1 MNSKYSL
8 KDGPIFKLLLVYA
21 GPAVLGL
28 LINAFYNIVDR
39 VFVAKY
45 VGAEGLSAVTMA
57 FPISLFQFGIVLLF
71 GSGAGIFIS
80 KYLGE
85 SRPEKAEKVL
95 GNMIAG
101 LLIIAVIF
109 TFAGLLLYKPLLS
122 FLGARD
128 ELFQLSAEY
137 LQIIIIGF
145 PPSFALALE
154 FTCRAE
160 GNPRLPAILILVSS
174 VINIVLDVVFM
185 KYLNMGIKGAALAT
199 ITAVSVNAVFIIRYY
214 ISGKSVIKF
223 AWKNIKLQKEVILP
237 VLSVGL
243 APFVMD
249 ISTSIQNLIA
259 NSLLLETGGTYAVA
273 AMGII
278 FSVNIIFLMTAL
290 GTGDGMQPLVS
301 FNVGA
306 KRLDRN
312 KTTLMYALLIVGLVG
327 LLGIVQIELFP
338 DFIINL
344 FINDNDEIIRI
355 TEKALQIFAISIP
368 FYMIQIV
375 LTRYFQALQSNKT
388 ATFLALLR
396 PILLFVPIVYFLKG
410 LWGLNGI
417 WFSFLFSDFLAVLV
431 SFLMMKRV
439 SYKRKKVMLKID

>member
-28 LINAFYNIVDR
+28 LINALYNIVDR
-39 VFVAKY
+39 VFVARY

-57 FPISLFQFGIVLLF
+57 FPVSLFQFGFILLF
-71 GSGAGIFIS
+71 GSGSGIFIA

-85 SRPEKAEKVL
+85 SNPEKAEKVL

-101 LLIIAVIF
+101 LLLISVIF
-109 TFAGLLLYKPLLS
+109 TFFGLLFYKPLLT
-122 FLGARD
+122 FLGAKG
-128 ELFQLSAEY
+128 ELLQLSAEY

-145 PPSFALALE
+145 LPSFALALE

-185 KYLNMGIKGAALAT
+185 KYLNLGVRGAALAT
-199 ITAVSVNAVFIIRYY
+199 ITAVSVNALFIIWYY

-223 AWKNIKLQKEVILP
+223 AWKNIKIQKEIMLPILA
-237 VLSVGL
+237 VGL

-249 ISTSIQNLIA
+249 ISASLQNLIA
-259 NSLLLETGGTYAVA
+259 NTLLLEVGGTYAVA
-273 AMGII
+273 AMGIV
-278 FSVNIIFLMTAL
+278 FSVNIFFLMTAL
-290 GTGDGMQPLVS
+290 GTGDGMQPLIS
-301 FNVGA
+301 FNMGA
-306 KRLDRN
+306 KRFDRN
-312 KTTLMYALLIVGLVG
+312 KKIVRYAIAIVGLVG
-327 LLGIVQIELFP
+327 LLGIVLIELFP

-344 FINDNDEIIRI
+344 FINDNNEITRI
-355 TEKALQIFAISIP
+355 TKNGLQIFAISIP

-375 LTRYFQALQSNKT
+375 LTRYFQAL
-388 ATFLALLR
+388 
-396 PILLFVPIVYFLKG
+396 
-410 LWGLNGI
+410 
-417 WFSFLFSDFLAVLV
+417 
-431 SFLMMKRV
+431 
-439 SYKRKKVMLKID
+439 